1 MYLYC
6 EEKNI
11 AFYERFG
18 FRRTYEYRC
27 TKKVNITNQP
37 TVESIPMNS
46 KEEWLRMV
54 DIIQRRGQYGERV
67 MVGNTGLMMFYL
79 SGPFSEYVYYVPS
92 SEAYV
97 VAGVEGDL
105 LTLYAIFSDE
115 KIGLGDIISSFG
127 SGISRVNMA
136 FCPENNTG
144 FEIKKIESE
153 TGESATD
160 ERVAKELGLT
170 DNEYADWQSQMAVTN
185 VISLDEFNENS
196 TEDGSGGRET
206 IADNSAGPEE
216 VLEEKELKKTLADAL
231 ELLTEKERKVIV
243 LYYYEEL
250 TLKEISNILEVSES
264 RVSQLHIKG
273 LAKMKTKLGKYMDV
287 LGSGA

>member
-1 MYLYC
+1 MDIRCGYRNDEKYRTSLAKLAKDEFSIDLEEWYQNGFWQDDYIPYSVIENDEVISNVSVNVCNFKRRKQIRHLAQLGTVVTHPMHRNRGCATALIKKITEDLAASFEGMYLYC

-18 FRRTYEYRC
+18 FRRTYEYRY
-27 TKKVNITNQP
+27 TKKVNITNPP

-46 KEEWLRMV
+46 REEWLRMV

-144 FEIKKIESE
+144 FEIKKIESDD
-153 TGESATD
+153 TVLMTKGAFFD
-160 ERVAKELGLT
+160 NNANERF
-170 DNEYADWQSQMAVTN
+170 M
-185 VISLDEFNENS
+185 F
-196 TEDGSGGRET
+196 
-206 IADNSAGPEE
+206 P
-216 VLEEKELKKTLADAL
+216 
-231 ELLTEKERKVIV
+231 
-243 LYYYEEL
+243 
-250 TLKEISNILEVSES
+250 EIS
-264 RVSQLHIKG
+264 H
-273 LAKMKTKLGKYMDV
+273 A
-287 LGSGA
+287 